1 MDRRAL
7 LLSRLQLAFTVSFH
21 ILPEKDVR
29 FIVIEQLCLIRP
41 LSLTPAGRCYLGP
54 VPRRAPAGS
63 HTALRPAKFNPVLR
77 HDRRRLGDRTQARY
91 GLAAKSVIEDLIR
104 SGQSIHPPQAG
115 HRIKWSA
122 CPSADRRAACRDICR
137 AGERDVSRNC
147 SAHSPAAQLI
157 GLMPDVILAGSTINL
172 AVIVQATSTVPVVF
186 VQVADPV
193 AQGFVASM
201 KQPGGNVTGFSLFEF
216 SLGGKWLYLLKEI
229 APALAQVA
237 LCSTPTRLPIPNSSC
252 R

>member
-1 MDRRAL
+1 MATSPLSNRRKPAAPLRWSKFSTRSGPRKDDEPLLGLQICPSRRRTPRSPKATRSSMDRRAL

-77 HDRRRLGDRTQARY
+77 HDPRRLGDRTQARY
-91 GLAAKSVIEDLIR
+91 GLAAKSLIEDLIR

-122 CPSADRRAACRDICR
+122 CPSADRPDACRDICR

-147 SAHSPAAQLI
+147 SAHSSRGAVDRA
-157 GLMPDVILAGSTINL
+157 DAGR
-172 AVIVQATSTVPVVF
+172 
-186 VQVADPV
+186 DP
-193 AQGFVASM
+193 GRFHD
-201 KQPGGNVTGFSLFEF
+201 QPGGDRAG
-216 SLGGKWLYLLKEI
+216 Y
-229 APALAQVA
+229 
-237 LCSTPTRLPIPNSSC
+237 
-252 R
+252 